1 MKQDSSQNSQD
12 IDLNLAKKFTSRN
25 VRDLITKLIV
35 YAGGGSVLIALGLIF
50 VYLGIEVIPLFQ
62 GADLESTSSQIN
74 SPTVINHLSVEEQNQ
89 IAMSIDNAGVIQFIN
104 IETGKV
110 VLEEKLTD
118 KKITSSQTLKE
129 SSTIHVLVAL
139 EDGTAFLIK
148 PEYKSVYSESSS
160 AKTEKTVV
168 PSLTYPLGNE
178 SIILHEDGSAISNLS
193 FQINDETITV
203 VSTSTD
209 NFYVTTFVKEES
221 FLDDE
226 VSWEKEQEIIS
237 NTLPA
242 NHVFI
247 DQEQRNIL
255 AINDAGEFINYSP
268 DLDVKQTGNLLLD
281 KNSKVT
287 AAATLSAGSSLLV
300 ANDKGIISQWF
311 PVRNENNVFKY
322 IRIREFNFETPV
334 VKIVPEYSRKV
345 AYVYDSKGT
354 ASIIHATS
362 GQIINTTS
370 LANGLIDNLAIS
382 PRSNAI
388 LVKSGN
394 NISLYKAHNEH
405 PEFSMAAIWSKVWYE
420 GYEKPEYIWQSS
432 SSSNDFEPKFSFMP
446 LAFGTLKAA
455 FYAMLFATPIGVLAG
470 AYTAYFMRPR
480 LRKVVKPTVEIMAA
494 LPTVILGFLAGLWLA
509 PFIENNLPGIF
520 SVPII
525 LLIGIVVLS
534 FIWTILPK
542 DIRNNIPEGY
552 EIVFLIPAIIFLIWL
567 SFYLSPTFEI
577 MFFGGNTRLWLKE
590 TLGVGF
596 DQRNSIIIGIT
607 MGIAVIPNIFSITED
622 AVYGVPR
629 SLTNGSLAL
638 GATQWQTMTRVIVLT
653 ASPAIFSAIMIGM
666 GRAIGET
673 MIVLMATGNTPIMDF
688 NIFEGMR
695 TLAANIAVEMAEA
708 EVDSTH
714 FRLLFLSAFALFILT
729 FVFNTLS
736 EIISTRLRKK
746 YSNL

>member
-1 MKQDSSQNSQD
+1 MKQDNEQTNQNF
-12 IDLNLAKKFTSRN
+12 DLNLAKKFTSRN
-25 VRDLITKLIV
+25 VRDLITRLVV

-50 VYLGIEVIPLFQ
+50 VYLGLEVIPLFQ
-62 GADLESTSSQIN
+62 GADLESTPSSID
-74 SPTVINHLSVEEQNQ
+74 SEIAINHLSIEEQNQ
-89 IAMSIDNAGVIQFIN
+89 VALSIDNAGSVKFVN
-104 IETGKV
+104 IESGKV
-110 VLEEKLTD
+110 VLEKKLTD
-118 KKITSSQTLKE
+118 KKITASDTLKE
-129 SSTIHVLVAL
+129 SSTIHVLLAL
-139 EDGTAFLIK
+139 EDGTALLIK

-168 PSLTYPLGNE
+168 PSLTFPLGNNP
-178 SIILHEDGSAISNLS
+178 IVLHEDQSEIDNLS
-193 FQINDETITV
+193 FQINEDTISV
-203 VSTSTD
+203 VSTSTTQLYLTK
-209 NFYVTTFVKEES
+209 FTKEES

-226 VSWEKEQEIIS
+226 VTWEKEQSSIA
-237 NTLPA
+237 NKLPA

-255 AINDAGEFINYSP
+255 AINNTGEFINYSP
-268 DLDVKQTGNLLLD
+268 ELDIKQSGNLLEKD
-281 KNSKVT
+281 DQSIT
-287 AAATLSAGSSLLV
+287 AAATLSAGSSLLI
-300 ANDKGIISQWF
+300 ANNTGGISQWF
-311 PVRNENNVFKY
+311 PVRDENNIFQYTK
-322 IRIREFNFETPV
+322 IREFSFDTPIN
-334 VKIVPEYSRKV
+334 KIIPEYSRKV
-345 AYVYDSKGT
+345 AYVYDKNGT

-370 LANGLIDNLAIS
+370 LAKGQIDKLAIS

-388 LVKSGN
+388 LVKSGSS
-394 NISLYKAHNEH
+394 ISLFKAHNEH
-405 PEFSMAAIWSKVWYE
+405 PEFSMSAIWNKVWYE
-420 GYEKPEYIWQSS
+420 GYEKPEFIWQSS

-509 PFIENNLPGIF
+509 PFIESNLPGIF

-525 LLIGIVVLS
+525 LLIGIVSLS
-534 FIWTILPK
+534 FIWTIIPK
-542 DIRNNIPEGY
+542 AIRNNVPEGY
-552 EIVFLIPAIIFLIWL
+552 EIILLIPAIIFLIWL
-567 SFYLSPTFEI
+567 SFYLSPTLEVVFFE
-577 MFFGGNTRLWLKE
+577 GNTRLWLKE
-590 TLGVGF
+590 EWNIGF

-729 FVFNTLS
+729 FIFNTLS